1 MKHLLTVF
9 SIAWLSIIAVGQDE
23 IHRNFP
29 FEAKGE
35 IEIMNARGEIHVTG
49 WDEAKVQID
58 AFKKGDRTLFEQ
70 VQLVTT
76 EEAKYLKIGVK
87 YPATNWNTRTGVT
100 LELHV
105 KVPRGAALKAINSSS
120 GSISITNLDGVV
132 LAQSISGDI
141 ICNDLKN
148 NCALSSNSGQ
158 IVAAKIEG
166 LMDARTLSGDIRLES
181 IGGNVR
187 ANSTSG
193 DIALRGLRS
202 KAFAATTSG
211 DLNIEQVSGTVTASA
226 TSGDLIIKDIG
237 GDLNINNVSGDITV
251 ANVTG
256 RATVSGINTTTIMH
270 SIGAGVRITSVS
282 GDVELAEI
290 KGLTEVRST
299 NGDITLK
306 LIDSSEVQINSH
318 SGTIIFDGEFKE
330 NGRYNFESFNGDITV
345 YVAASSNFSV
355 SAKTFNG
362 EISNDFDFKP
372 TGTRPTKLQGSHG
385 NESGANITIV
395 SFSSDVNLRKK
406 KK

>member
-1 MKHLLTVF
+1 M
-9 SIAWLSIIAVGQDE
+9 
-23 IHRNFP
+23 
-29 FEAKGE
+29 
-35 IEIMNARGEIHVTG
+35 
-49 WDEAKVQID
+49 
-58 AFKKGDRTLFEQ
+58 
-70 VQLVTT
+70 
-76 EEAKYLKIGVK
+76 
-87 YPATNWNTRTGVT
+87 
-100 LELHV
+100 
-105 KVPRGAALKAINSSS
+105 
-120 GSISITNLDGVV
+120 
-132 LAQSISGDI
+132 
-141 ICNDLKN
+141 
-148 NCALSSNSGQ
+148 
-158 IVAAKIEG
+158 
-166 LMDARTLSGDIRLES
+166 
-181 IGGNVR
+181 
-187 ANSTSG
+187 
-193 DIALRGLRS
+193 
-202 KAFAATTSG
+202 
-211 DLNIEQVSGTVTASA
+211 
-226 TSGDLIIKDIG
+226 
-237 GDLNINNVSGDITV
+237 INNVSGDITV

-355 SAKTFNG
+355 SAKSFNG

-372 TGTRPTKLQGSHG
+372 TGTRPTKLQGSNG
-385 NESGANITIV
+385 KESGANITIV